1 MISIFSF
8 LKNNWREGTNVH
20 MKNRLCCIINL
31 NTGIIVFIVFGFL
44 LSACS
49 TAYKIKDGK
58 TAYELMQY
66 SVAAE
71 LFEKEYQNAKND
83 AGKSWIS
90 AMLGRTY
97 LKLLDHVNAVKWFE
111 RAISHGMG
119 DDILFE
125 YAMALKRAEQYE
137 KSISILESLRRTSAV
152 TVFIDREISILR
164 QVMQWNRE
172 PTPNVQIFPFFANS
186 EANDYSLTL
195 YGSEFLVITSDRDAN
210 VGADIYTWTGKKF
223 SDLYQVNK
231 FNRAVVPF
239 DQRINTGYNEGTA
252 VFTQD
257 GSEMIFTR
265 CFNTTDDGDEYCKL
279 MFSRNKDGNWSEPIV
294 LNFVK
299 DRINYG
305 QPALIE
311 NDEVLIFSA
320 ISEGGA
326 NGYDLFYSERLGELW
341 SEPEPM
347 PPTINTPGDERFPT
361 ADGDTLYFSSN
372 YLPGFGG
379 LDIFKTYLKSDNSW
393 APPVNLKKPFNSGG
407 DDFGFVLDRRR
418 SYPEG
423 VSLMGYFNTTRE
435 SSNGD
440 KIYEFRIFGERTEDI
455 NKPPLVNKP
464 ETQPPKSTTKA
475 TIFLAGKVYGD
486 KYIEE
491 GGVLRKV
498 SGKSVLRNA
507 EVWVVSAANDT
518 TKFFTDRNGLF
529 ITEISPNTEYN
540 IIARMPKYLN
550 SSTTVNTHHLNIAPD
565 AEIHTINTE
574 LILSSFEKG
583 VEIVLENVYYDFD
596 KWDIRE
602 DAKPALIR
610 LASILLDNPNLSI
623 ELSAHTD
630 CRGDDDYN
638 LKLSEKRAESAVQF
652 LMSLGIDQ
660 SRLTAKGYGES
671 RPVNSCLC
679 DQCTED
685 EHQAN
690 RRTSFV
696 IL

>member
-1 MISIFSF
+1 MIERFSF
-8 LKNNWREGTNVH
+8 FKYNWRKGTNFQ
-20 MKNRLCCIINL
+20 MTDRRSCINL
-31 NTGIIVFIVFGFL
+31 YSRILVFMAFGFL
-44 LSACS
+44 LHACS

-71 LFEKEYQNAKND
+71 LFEKEYKNAKND
-83 AGKSWIS
+83 AGRSWTS

-97 LKLLDHVNAVKWFE
+97 LKLLDHINAIKWFE
-111 RAISHGMG
+111 RSISHGVG

-137 KSISILESLRRTSAV
+137 KSLNILESLRRSSAV

-164 QVMQWNRE
+164 QVIQWSRE
-172 PTPNVQIFPFFANS
+172 TTPDVQMLPFFANS

-195 YGSEFLVITSDRDAN
+195 YGSEFLVITSDREAS
-210 VGADIYTWTGKKF
+210 VGTDIYTWTGKKF
-223 SDLYQVNK
+223 SDLYRVNK
-231 FNRAVVPF
+231 FNRSVEPF
-239 DQRINTGYNEGTA
+239 DQNINTEYNEGTA
-252 VFTQD
+252 VFSQD
-257 GSEMIFTR
+257 GKEMIFTR

-279 MFSRNKDGNWSEPIV
+279 MFSHNKDGSWSEPKV

-299 DRINYG
+299 DRVNYG

-320 ISEGGA
+320 MSEGGA

-407 DDFGFVLDRRR
+407 DDFSFVLDRRR

-455 NKPPLVNKP
+455 TRPPLADKP
-464 ETQPPKSTTKA
+464 EEEAPKSSTKA

-486 KYIEE
+486 KYKEE

-518 TKFFTDRNGLF
+518 LKFWADRNGLF
-529 ITEISPNTEYN
+529 ITEIDPESEYQ

-550 SSTTVNTHHLNIAPD
+550 GSTTVSTYNLNIPPD
-565 AEIHTINTE
+565 TEIHTINTE
-574 LILSSFEKG
+574 LVLSSFEKG

-596 KWDIRE
+596 KWEIRD
-602 DAKPALIR
+602 DAKPSLNR
-610 LASILLDNPNLSI
+610 LASILKDNPTLRI
-623 ELSAHTD
+623 ELSSHTD
-630 CRGDDDYN
+630 CRGDEDYN
-638 LKLSEKRAESAVQF
+638 LKLSERRAESAVQF
-652 LMSLGIDQ
+652 LMMMGIAPG
-660 SRLTAKGYGES
+660 RLKAKGYGES

-679 DQCTED
+679 DECTED